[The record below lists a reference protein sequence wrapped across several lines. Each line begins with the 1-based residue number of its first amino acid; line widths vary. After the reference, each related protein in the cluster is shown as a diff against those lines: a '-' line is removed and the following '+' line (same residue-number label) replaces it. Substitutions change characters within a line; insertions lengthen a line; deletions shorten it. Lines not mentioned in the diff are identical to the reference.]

1 MGIEGDVVSC
11 LYEIVFVFVNFISR
25 IIYLSFYIFLFSFY
39 KPKPFCKE
47 ININQLLK
55 EFQKIGELLLNKV
68 HRNMNASWKICS
80 LAVNG
85 QSFLVIDGYLLNSC
99 MKRSHFSNNITP
111 SLGFFIKEMIVKEMN
126 VKTIGQKLPQDAIN
140 PAHGSLQ
147 RTDSPSH
154 GIFSFSYLLLSS
166 FYLSSNQFL
175 RDQASDREEVV
186 TPLMLDGTYLS
197 RNYVTNR

>member
-1 MGIEGDVVSC
+1 MELEKERAYDWMQR
-11 LYEIVFVFVNFISR
+11 LSR
-25 IIYLSFYIFLFSFY
+25 SLIRFETQDIKTQPLFNHFLSLLSLSFYIFLFSFY

-111 SLGFFIKEMIVKEMN
+111 SLGF
-126 VKTIGQKLPQDAIN
+126 
-140 PAHGSLQ
+140 
-147 RTDSPSH
+147 
-154 GIFSFSYLLLSS
+154 
-166 FYLSSNQFL
+166 
-175 RDQASDREEVV
+175 
-186 TPLMLDGTYLS
+186 LD
-197 RNYVTNR
+197 TNRLSILLFIISLLISERPTLRSWRRFINDL